1 MKSDFIVAVT
11 QLAAE
16 RNLPKEV
23 VVSAIEA
30 AMVAAFKK
38 DSNASGQQ
46 ISVTLNPDSG
56 IVKVDVL
63 KTVVTEITNDQ
74 REISLKESQK
84 IESDV
89 QLGDVVITETTEHA
103 AGRIAAQTAKQ
114 VVAQKLKDAERVLV
128 LEEYQDK
135 EGDVFPALV
144 QRIDPGVVLLE
155 MGRAE
160 VIMPADEQSFG
171 ERYRVSQR
179 LKVVIQSV
187 RDSSRGPEII
197 VSRSSS
203 ILVKRLFELEVPE
216 IYNGSIEIVDIS
228 REAGS
233 RTKVS
238 VRPIQA
244 GVDAVGSCVG
254 FRGSRIQNVVNEL
267 NGEKIDIIEWKPD
280 IKAYIAKALS
290 PSDVIYVDLVEKE
303 HLAIAVVPDRQLS
316 LAIGKDGQNARLAA
330 KLTGWTIDIKGDK
343 DYERIP
349 ITEQDEDIQD
359 VEDADMSVVAQ
370 SQETSDESPVEQVVE
385 KGTEQPEELVVPDE
399 VQDVQESDVDSAVFE
414 EELDSIKE
422 KEEEK
427 EEEESESLIDVPDS
441 VWDLPRRG
449 VRGGRS
455 VREASNDGGLR
466 FAEDIDDFSRGE
478 KKDKNSKSGRNK
490 SGGNKSG
497 GNKSGGNKSK
507 NYKGKKKK

>member
-1 MKSDFIVAVT
+1 MKSDFIIAVT

-63 KTVVTEITNDQ
+63 KTVVVEINDDQ
-74 REISLKESQK
+74 REISLTESQK
-84 IESDV
+84 IKSDAEI
-89 QLGDVVITETTEHA
+89 GDVIITETTEHA

-114 VVAQKLKDAERVLV
+114 VVAQKLRDAERVLV

-144 QRIDPGVVLLE
+144 QRVDPGVVLLE

-160 VIMPADEQSFG
+160 VIMPTDEQSFG
-171 ERYRVSQR
+171 EKYRVSQR

-197 VSRSSS
+197 VSRASS

-216 IYNGSIEIVDIS
+216 IYNGAIEIVDVS

-238 VRPIQA
+238 VRPIQS

-267 NGEKIDIIEWKPD
+267 NGEKIDIIEWKTD

-290 PSDVIYVDLVEKE
+290 PSDVVYVDLVEDE

-330 KLTGWTIDIKGDK
+330 KLTGWTIDIKSD
-343 DYERIP
+343 
-349 ITEQDEDIQD
+349 
-359 VEDADMSVVAQ
+359 
-370 SQETSDESPVEQVVE
+370 QE
-385 KGTEQPEELVVPDE
+385 
-399 VQDVQESDVDSAVFE
+399 
-414 EELDSIKE
+414 
-422 KEEEK
+422 
-427 EEEESESLIDVPDS
+427 
-441 VWDLPRRG
+441 
-449 VRGGRS
+449 
-455 VREASNDGGLR
+455 
-466 FAEDIDDFSRGE
+466 
-478 KKDKNSKSGRNK
+478 
-490 SGGNKSG
+490 
-497 GNKSGGNKSK
+497 
-507 NYKGKKKK
+507 

>member
-1 MKSDFIVAVT
+1 MKSDFIIAVT

-56 IVKVDVL
+56 IVRVDVL
-63 KTVVTEITNDQ
+63 KTVATEIEDEQ
-74 REISLKESQK
+74 REISLEESQK
-84 IESDV
+84 IKSDA
-89 QLGDVVITETTEHA
+89 QIGDVIITETTEHA

-114 VVAQKLKDAERVLV
+114 VVAQKLKDAEKVLV
-128 LEEYQDK
+128 LAEYQDK
-135 EGDVFPALV
+135 EGNVFPALV
-144 QRIDPGVVLLE
+144 QRVDPGVVLLE

-160 VIMPADEQSFG
+160 VIMPADEQSYG

-197 VSRSSS
+197 VSRASP
-203 ILVKRLFELEVPE
+203 ILVKRLFEIEVPE
-216 IYNGSIEIVDIS
+216 IYNRSVEIVDVS

-238 VRPIQA
+238 VRAIQA

-267 NGEKIDIIEWKPD
+267 NGEKIDIIEWKSD
-280 IKAYIAKALS
+280 TKAYIAKALS
-290 PSDVIYVDLVEKE
+290 PSDVVYVDLVENE

-330 KLTGWTIDIKGDK
+330 KLTGWTIDIKSDK
-343 DYERIP
+343 NYERIP
-349 ITEQDEDIQD
+349 VPEQDEDIQD
-359 VEDADMSVVAQ
+359 VVQ
-370 SQETSDESPVEQVVE
+370 TQETSDESLVDQVAEEV
-385 KGTEQPEELVVPDE
+385 TELPEEAVVSDVSDDVKE
-399 VQDVQESDVDSAVFE
+399 VQESDVQTAVFE
-414 EELDSIKE
+414 NQLDQITVEEEIKE
-422 KEEEK
+422 EIKK
-427 EEEESESLIDVPDS
+427 EEESESLISVPDS
-441 VWDLPRRG
+441 VWNIPKR
-449 VRGGRS
+449 RS
-455 VREASNDGGLR
+455 VGEASNDGALR
-466 FAEDIDDFSRGE
+466 FAEDIAEFNRGE
-478 KKDKNSKSGRNK
+478 KKAKTSRSSGNRNK
-490 SGGNKSG
+490 NRKG
-497 GNKSGGNKSK
+497 KSK
-507 NYKGKKKK
+507 K

>member
-1 MKSDFIVAVT
+1 MKSDFIIAVT

-46 ISVTLNPDSG
+46 ISVTLNPDTG

-63 KTVVTEITNDQ
+63 KTVVVEINDDQ
-74 REISLKESQK
+74 REISLTESQK
-84 IESDV
+84 IKSDAEI
-89 QLGDVVITETTEHA
+89 GDVIITETTEHA

-114 VVAQKLKDAERVLV
+114 VVAQKLRDAERVLV

-144 QRIDPGVVLLE
+144 QRVDPGVVLLE

-160 VIMPADEQSFG
+160 VIMPTDEQSFG
-171 ERYRVSQR
+171 EKYRVSQR

-197 VSRSSS
+197 VSRASS

-216 IYNGSIEIVDIS
+216 IYNGAIEIVDVS

-238 VRPIQA
+238 VRPIQS

-267 NGEKIDIIEWKPD
+267 NGEKIDIIEWKTD
-280 IKAYIAKALS
+280 VKAYIAKALS
-290 PSDVIYVDLVEKE
+290 PSDVVYVDLVEDE

-330 KLTGWTIDIKGDK
+330 KLTGWTIDIKSDQE
-343 DYERIP
+343 YERIP
-349 ITEQDEDIQD
+349 RPEPDEDIQD
-359 VEDADMSVVAQ
+359 VESSDMSVEVPT
-370 SQETSDESPVEQVVE
+370 QESESEQI
-385 KGTEQPEELVVPDE
+385 TEELTEPSEGLVEVSDQ
-399 VQDVQESDVDSAVFE
+399 VQDVQEIAEVIEEVEESVEESIE
-414 EELDSIKE
+414 EEV
-422 KEEEK
+422 EEEV
-427 EEEESESLIDVPDS
+427 EESESLIDVPDS
-441 VWDLPRRG
+441 VWDIPRRR
-449 VRGGRS
+449 RG
-455 VREASNDGGLR
+455 ETSNDGGLR
-466 FAEDIDDFSRGE
+466 FAEDIAEFSRGE
-478 KKDKNSKSGRNK
+478 KKDKTSK
-490 SGGNKSG
+490 SGGNRSKNRKG
-497 GNKSGGNKSK
+497 KSK
-507 NYKGKKKK
+507 K